1 LKNLSIREQLIEN
14 VGNLEEKA
22 VSKLVL
28 KRIELGED
36 PLFII
41 DDCQEGL
48 SLVGERYEQGEYFIS
63 GLIMAGEIL
72 RQVMTLL
79 KPELKNHASTHSKG
93 SVLLG
98 TVEGDIHDLG
108 KSILGILLT
117 CRGFNVHDLGVDVP
131 PAEFVKHVEQVKPDI
146 IGLSGLLTVSH
157 KKMKET
163 IDLLNM
169 NSELTR
175 NTPVIIGGG
184 QANEQV
190 ARMVGAKLWCN
201 NAIEGVN
208 ICQKVLS

>member
-1 LKNLSIREQLIEN
+1 MKNLSIREQLIEN

-79 KPELKNHASTHSKG
+79 KPELKNHSSIHSKG

-117 CRGFNVHDLGVDVP
+117 CRGFTVHDLGVDVP
-131 PAEFVKHVEQVKPDI
+131 PAVFVEHVEQVKPDI
-146 IGLSGLLTVSH
+146 VGISGLLTVSH

-169 NSELTR
+169 KSELTR

-184 QANEQV
+184 QTDEQV
-190 ARMVGAKLWCN
+190 ASMVGAKLWCN